1 MIKLKNL
8 DALIIGMKIIY
19 MVGQCHKS
27 FQHLILNG
35 LKIPLSLMKISLKN
49 YDEKNEV
56 GSILEVNFKYPKELY
71 APHNDLPFLPERK
84 KRH

>member
-1 MIKLKNL
+1 
-8 DALIIGMKIIY
+8 
-19 MVGQCHKS
+19 
-27 FQHLILNG
+27 
-35 LKIPLSLMKISLKN
+35 MKISLKN

-71 APHNDLPFLPERK
+71 EPHNDLPFLPERK